1 MLKKQNNK
9 VIKEYSKDPLV
20 VTYQNVLTSEE
31 CEHFINI
38 SKDSLKR
45 ALVSED
51 KKGVESKGRTGYN
64 TWIEH
69 DRDEITKRVG
79 ERIASIVGLPLENAE
94 KYQIIYYSK
103 TQEYRNHYDSWIH
116 NGSEKTLRCMKY
128 GGARVKTALC
138 YLNDVK
144 KGGGTRMVS
153 LNKTVDAEKGKL
165 LIFQNTL
172 SHTDNTR
179 HPLSEHAGLPV
190 EEGEKFAF
198 NLWFK
203 ECNSKM
209 LYKDF
214 NPGYYENNNE
224 KEIVGNVIEFNPEH
238 KPSCQNIF
246 KNQKMFKKDDDKLN
260 SISTNQNSTINN
272 NEFINNFDT
281 IKTIE
286 NALSDNDIRNLTN
299 NIKFNDSKRRCAWKQ
314 INNQNKIKNVIKEHT
329 GISEDHYENINI
341 IEYKAGDVH
350 GPFLDAY
357 DLNSDKGKKY
367 TEKQGQRLF
376 TITLF
381 LTDGLHL
388 EFNDKNTVKTYNK
401 GDCVIYKN
409 INKNTDKRD
418 EKMRHTIK
426 NLTQTNGLVANIYIR
441 NKNKIGNSLIVSL
454 NNIESRD
461 NKQKK
466 EPLKLKIVELENY
479 TETLNN
485 VLTRFENNEINSS
498 WRGYESFKYNFKGD
512 FELFKKDVLEY
523 KKIKYST
530 SSKSCLIQENLDK
543 EYSLDP
549 KLPLAIVNNVLEP
562 SVLEVFQNYYKRTIK
577 SGTWILGDRQSNR
590 YKAHNEPMSRFLHYE
605 FLPLIERIVGKSLK
619 PTYTYLSAYVKGADL
634 PQHTDRPD
642 CEYTVSFVVDKPE
655 GSNWNIYVHKP
666 QQPIK
671 HKGRYDEKPSI
682 EECEAVDCDAGGLM
696 IFQGTDH
703 IHFREKLEHDYY
715 NVLLLHYCSV

>member
-1 MLKKQNNK
+1 MLKKENEL
-9 VIKEYSKDPLV
+9 VLKEYSKDPLV
-20 VTYQNVLTSEE
+20 VTYQNILTTDE

-38 SKDSLKR
+38 SRDSLKR

-64 TWIEH
+64 TWIDH

-94 KYQIIYYSK
+94 KYQIIYYTK
-103 TQEYRNHYDSWIH
+103 TQEYRNHYDSWVH

-153 LNKTVDAEKGKL
+153 LNKTIDAEKGKL
-165 LIFQNTL
+165 LVFQNTV
-172 SHTDNTR
+172 SDTDHTR
-179 HPLSEHAGLPV
+179 HSMSEHAGLPV

-203 ECNSKM
+203 ECKSRM
-209 LYKDF
+209 LYRDF
-214 NPGYYENNNE
+214 NPGYYKNIDNNINE
-224 KEIVGNVIEFNPEH
+224 SVQTTNKEQIPEPTLEPTCQNLFKNVINEPEI
-238 KPSCQNIF
+238 KLT
-246 KNQKMFKKDDDKLN
+246 DDKININ
-260 SISTNQNSTINN
+260 SLTGIIN
-272 NEFINNFDT
+272 
-281 IKTIE
+281 IK
-286 NALSDNDIRNLTN
+286 NALNDNDIKMLTENLNFN
-299 NIKFNDSKRRCAWKQ
+299 NSKRRSAWKQ
-314 INNQNKIKNVIKEHT
+314 VKNQNKIKNLIKKHT
-329 GISEDHYENINI
+329 NISEDHYENINI
-341 IEYKAGDVH
+341 IEYKAGDIH

-357 DLNSDKGKKY
+357 DLNSEKGKKY
-367 TEKQGQRLF
+367 TEKLGQRLL
-376 TITLF
+376 TMTLF
-381 LTDGLHL
+381 LTDKLQV
-388 EFNDKNTVKTYNK
+388 EFPDKNHSNIYNK
-401 GDCVIYKN
+401 GDCIIYKN
-409 INKNTDKRD
+409 VNKNTDKRD
-418 EKMRHTIK
+418 NKMQHTIK
-426 NLTQTNGLVANIYIR
+426 NLTQANGLVANIYIR
-441 NKNKIGNSLIVSL
+441 NKNKIGDSLIVSL
-454 NNIESRD
+454 DNIKENKNNNES
-461 NKQKK
+461 
-466 EPLKLKIVELENY
+466 LKLKIVELENY

-485 VLTRFENNEINSS
+485 VLTSFENNEINSS

-523 KKIKYST
+523 KKIKHST
-530 SSKSCLIQENLDK
+530 SSKSCLIKENLDK
-543 EYSLDP
+543 EYNLDP

-605 FLPLIERIVGKSLK
+605 CLPLIERIVGKSLK

-671 HKGRYDEKPSI
+671 HKGRYDEKPPI